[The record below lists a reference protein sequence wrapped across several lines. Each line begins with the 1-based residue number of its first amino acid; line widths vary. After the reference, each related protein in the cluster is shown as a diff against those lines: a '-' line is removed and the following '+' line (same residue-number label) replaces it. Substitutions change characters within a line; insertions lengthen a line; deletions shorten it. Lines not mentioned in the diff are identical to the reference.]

1 MEGKAMKKKIILFL
15 SFLVIA
21 MCLTGCSTKVTREKI
36 EEMTEIAQN
45 IKDTPN
51 YELPEGYT
59 YNNVDNRK
67 NDGRIIISTGCEHNK
82 EDTLCITFDISQEK
96 VKYTEIK
103 ASYNSELVLTTIIF
117 IIICII
123 IGIASYSVGK
133 KS

>member
-1 MEGKAMKKKIILFL
+1 MKKKIILFL

-59 YNNVDNRK
+59 YNNAGNRK
-67 NDGRIIISTGCEHNK
+67 NDGRIIISTGYEHNTN
-82 EDTLCITFDISQEK
+82 DILCITFDISQEK
-96 VKYTEIK
+96 VKYTEIE
-103 ASYNSELVLTTIIF
+103 ASYNSELIVTSNIF
-117 IIICII
+117 IIICAVIS
-123 IGIASYSVGK
+123 IASYILGK

>member
-1 MEGKAMKKKIILFL
+1 MKKKIILFL

-21 MCLTGCSTKVTREKI
+21 VCLTGCSTKVTREKI

-67 NDGRIIISTGCEHNK
+67 NDGRIIINTGGEHN
-82 EDTLCITFDISQEK
+82 EHDTMSITFDISQEK

-103 ASYNSELVLTTIIF
+103 ASYNDELFLITVIG
-117 IIICII
+117 IIICVV
-123 IGIASYSVGK
+123 IGIGSYKVGK